1 MDTMHRSSAHDGR
14 RAGMSPVL
22 AAEQFV
28 LSQVFWKQAVD
39 MQERRLVGDQPLPE
53 QQQQQQPRQ
62 QQSHLVQLSSVDVV
76 DCCSHYQSPRPP
88 VLQSQQRMSLDAQ
101 EVWHGLVPH

>member
-1 MDTMHRSSAHDGR
+1 
-14 RAGMSPVL
+14 MSPVL

-28 LSQVFWKQAVD
+28 LSQVFWKQAAD

-62 QQSHLVQLSSVDVV
+62 
-76 DCCSHYQSPRPP
+76 
-88 VLQSQQRMSLDAQ
+88 
-101 EVWHGLVPH
+101 